1 MDFLFLNNQVLAEH
15 PRAWLFNCL
24 LFPQQ
29 KKLCISRYFL
39 IWRNKEKGR
48 LPLESLPFLPLH
60 QGNALAYWP
69 LRMARLMLCT
79 ASTMAATD
87 SGGVNWEMPWP
98 RLNT

>member
-1 MDFLFLNNQVLAEH
+1 MAFQ
-15 PRAWLFNCL
+15 
-24 LFPQQ
+24 
-29 KKLCISRYFL
+29 
-39 IWRNKEKGR
+39 
-48 LPLESLPFLPLH
+48 LPLISAAKNIVHKSVFLAKAQQRKWQAFQRKPAL
-60 QGNALAYWP
+60 GALAPGKTGTYWP

>member
-1 MDFLFLNNQVLAEH
+1 MAF
-15 PRAWLFNCL
+15 
-24 LFPQQ
+24 
-29 KKLCISRYFL
+29 
-39 IWRNKEKGR
+39 R
-48 LPLESLPFLPLH
+48 LPLISAAKKIVHKSVFLAKAQQRKRQAFAGKPASLSLC

>member
-1 MDFLFLNNQVLAEH
+1 MDF
-15 PRAWLFNCL
+15 
-24 LFPQQ
+24 
-29 KKLCISRYFL
+29 
-39 IWRNKEKGR
+39 R
-48 LPLESLPFLPLH
+48 LPLISAAKKIVHKSVFPAKAQQRKRQAFAGKPASLPLY

>member
-1 MDFLFLNNQVLAEH
+1 MAFQ
-15 PRAWLFNCL
+15 
-24 LFPQQ
+24 
-29 KKLCISRYFL
+29 
-39 IWRNKEKGR
+39 
-48 LPLESLPFLPLH
+48 LPLISAAKKIVHKSVFPARAQQRKRQAFTGKPASCAPAPGE
-60 QGNALAYWP
+60 AVLAYWP